1 MKKILTV
8 LMAAMLAMALA
19 ACAVQPAAE
28 ESARIANPWS
38 PAADAAEV
46 KEKTG
51 LAMGALPEG
60 AENVSYSVLEE
71 DKTAQAVFTW
81 NGDEY
86 TFRMAPG
93 TQQDLAGMY
102 VEFDAAEEMTWEDYP
117 YTIRY
122 NEGKEGMS
130 EWHDIPADATCTV
143 TMSDGATKEKLEAV
157 SEALIPA
164 G

>member
-8 LMAAMLAMALA
+8 LMAAILVMALA
-19 ACAVQPAAE
+19 ACAAQPAAE
-28 ESARIANPWS
+28 EPAQIANPWS
-38 PAADAAEV
+38 TVADAAEA

-51 LAMGALPEG
+51 LTMSALPEG
-60 AENVSYSVLEE
+60 AADASYSVLEE
-71 DKTAQAVFTW
+71 DKIAQVIFTW

-93 TQQDLAGMY
+93 TQENLAGMY
-102 VEFDAAEEMTWEDYP
+102 VEFDTTEEMSWEDYP
-117 YTIRY
+117 YTISY
-122 NEGKEGMS
+122 TEGKEGMS
-130 EWHDIPADATCTV
+130 EWHDTLADATYTV
-143 TMSDGATKEKLEAV
+143 TMSGGATKEKLAEV

>member
-1 MKKILTV
+1 MKRILTV
-8 LMAAMLAMALA
+8 ALVSILVLLCT
-19 ACAVQPAAE
+19 ACAAQPAGE
-28 ESARIANPWS
+28 EPAQIANPWS
-38 PAADAAEV
+38 AAADAAEV

-51 LAMGALPEG
+51 LTMSALPEG
-60 AENVSYSVLEE
+60 AADVSYSVLEK
-71 DKTAQAVFTW
+71 DKIAQAVFTW

-93 TQQDLAGMY
+93 TQENLAGMY
-102 VEFDAAEEMTWEDYP
+102 VEFDATEEMAWEDYP
-117 YTIRY
+117 YTISY

-130 EWHDIPADATCTV
+130 EWHDTLTDVTCTV
-143 TMSDGATKEKLEAV
+143 TMSDGATKEKLAAV